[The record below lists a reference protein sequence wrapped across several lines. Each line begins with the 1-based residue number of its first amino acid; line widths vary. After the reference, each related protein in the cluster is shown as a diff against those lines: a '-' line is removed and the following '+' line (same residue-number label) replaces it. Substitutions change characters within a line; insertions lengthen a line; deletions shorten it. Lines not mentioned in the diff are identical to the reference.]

1 MATKAVVRLM
11 VALHISIYGRVQAVG
26 FRNWIKKSAEKKG
39 VFGWVRNA
47 SDGSVE
53 AFIQGEDKALND
65 LLALCW
71 EGPELAEVEDVLTQD
86 SNVDESISSF
96 DIH

>member
-1 MATKAVVRLM
+1 M
-11 VALHISIYGRVQAVG
+11 
-26 FRNWIKKSAEKKG
+26 KKSAEKKG

-53 AFIQGEDKALND
+53 SFIQGEDETLNE

-71 EGPELAEVEDVLTQD
+71 EGPDLADVEDVLTQD
-86 SNVDESISSF
+86 SNVDESIGSF
-96 DIH
+96 DIR

>member
-1 MATKAVVRLM
+1 M
-11 VALHISIYGRVQAVG
+11 
-26 FRNWIKKSAEKKG
+26 KKNAEKKSLA
-39 VFGWVRNA
+39 GWVRNA

-53 AFIQGEDKALND
+53 AFVQGEDETLND

-71 EGPELAEVEDVLTQD
+71 EGPDLADVEDVLTQD
-86 SNVDESISSF
+86 SNVDESIDSF

>member
-1 MATKAVVRLM
+1 MAIKAVVRLM
-11 VALHISIYGRVQAVG
+11 IALHISTYGRVQAVG
-26 FRNWIKKSAEKKG
+26 FRNWMKKSAEKKG
-39 VFGWVRNA
+39 LFGWVRNA

-53 AFIQGEDKALND
+53 AFVQGEDETLND

-71 EGPELAEVEDVLTQD
+71 EGPDLADVEDVLTQD
-86 SNVDESISSF
+86 SNVKESIDSF

>member
-11 VALHISIYGRVQAVG
+11 TALHISIYGRVQAVG
-26 FRNWIKKSAEKKG
+26 FRNWMKKSAEKKG

-53 AFIQGEDKALND
+53 SFIQGEDETLNE

-71 EGPELAEVEDVLTQD
+71 EGPDLADVEDVLTQD
-86 SNVDESISSF
+86 SNVDESIGSF
-96 DIH
+96 DIR

>member
-11 VALHISIYGRVQAVG
+11 IALHISIYGRVQAVG
-26 FRNWIKKSAEKKG
+26 FRNWIKKSAEKKR

-53 AFIQGEDKALND
+53 AFIQGKDEALND

-71 EGPELAEVEDVLTQD
+71 EGPDLADVEDVLAQD
-86 SNVDESISSF
+86 SNLNESIDSF
-96 DIH
+96 DIL

>member
-1 MATKAVVRLM
+1 MAIKAVVRLM
-11 VALHISIYGRVQAVG
+11 IALHISIYGRVQAVG
-26 FRNWIKKSAEKKG
+26 FRNWMKKSAEKKG

-86 SNVDESISSF
+86 SNVDESIDSF
-96 DIH
+96 EIH

>member
-1 MATKAVVRLM
+1 M
-11 VALHISIYGRVQAVG
+11 
-26 FRNWIKKSAEKKG
+26 KKSAEKKG

-53 AFIQGEDKALND
+53 AFIQGKDEALND

-71 EGPELAEVEDVLTQD
+71 EGPDLADVEDVLAQD
-86 SNVDESISSF
+86 SNLDESIDSF
-96 DIH
+96 DIL

>member
-1 MATKAVVRLM
+1 MI
-11 VALHISIYGRVQAVG
+11 ALHISIYGRVQAVG
-26 FRNWIKKSAEKKG
+26 FRNWMKKNAEKKA
-39 VFGWVRNA
+39 VLGWVRNA

-53 AFIQGEDKALND
+53 AFIQGEDENLND

-71 EGPELAEVEDVLTQD
+71 EGPDLADVEDVLTQD
-86 SNVDESISSF
+86 SNVDESMHSF

>member
-11 VALHISIYGRVQAVG
+11 IALHISIYGRVQAVG
-26 FRNWIKKSAEKKG
+26 FRNWIKKGAERKG

-53 AFIQGEDKALND
+53 AFIQGEDETLND
-65 LLALCW
+65 LLALSW
-71 EGPELAEVEDVLTQD
+71 EGPDLADVEDVLTQD
-86 SNVDESISSF
+86 ANADESIDSF
-96 DIH
+96 DVH

>member
-1 MATKAVVRLM
+1 MAIKAVVRLM
-11 VALHISIYGRVQAVG
+11 IALHISIYGRVQAVG
-26 FRNWIKKSAEKKG
+26 FRNWMKKSAEKKG

-53 AFIQGEDKALND
+53 SFIQGEDETLNE

-71 EGPELAEVEDVLTQD
+71 EGPDLADVEDVLTQD
-86 SNVDESISSF
+86 ANVDESIHSF

>member
-1 MATKAVVRLM
+1 MI
-11 VALHISIYGRVQAVG
+11 ALHISIYGQVQAVG
-26 FRNWIKKSAEKKG
+26 YRNWMRKNAEKKG
-39 VFGWVRNA
+39 VLGWIRNA

-53 AFIQGEDKALND
+53 AFIQGEDETLND

-71 EGPELAEVEDVLTQD
+71 EGPDLADIEDVLVQD
-86 SNVDESISSF
+86 SNVDESIDSF

>member
-11 VALHISIYGRVQAVG
+11 IALHISIYGRVQAVG
-26 FRNWIKKSAEKKG
+26 FRNWIKKGAEKKS

-53 AFIQGEDKALND
+53 AFIQGEGEALND

-71 EGPELAEVEDVLTQD
+71 EGPDLADVEDILIQD
-86 SNVDESISSF
+86 SNVDESIDSF
-96 DIH
+96 GIH

>member
-11 VALHISIYGRVQAVG
+11 IALHISIYGRVQAVG
-26 FRNWIKKSAEKKG
+26 FRNWMKKSAEEKG
-39 VFGWVRNA
+39 VFGWIRNA

-53 AFIQGEDKALND
+53 AFIQGEDETLND

-71 EGPELAEVEDVLTQD
+71 EGPDLADVEDVLAQD
-86 SNVDESISSF
+86 SNLDESIDSF
-96 DIH
+96 EIH

>member
-1 MATKAVVRLM
+1 MASRAIVRLM

-26 FRNWIKKSAEKKG
+26 FRSWMKKSSEKKG

-53 AFIQGEDKALND
+53 AFIQGKDETLND

-71 EGPELAEVEDVLTQD
+71 EGPDLADVEDVLTQD
-86 SNVDESISSF
+86 SNVDESIDSF

>member
-11 VALHISIYGRVQAVG
+11 IALHISIYGRVQAVG
-26 FRNWIKKSAEKKG
+26 FRNWMKKSAEKKG
-39 VFGWVRNA
+39 VCGWVRNA

-53 AFIQGEDKALND
+53 AFVQGEGGTLND
-65 LLALCW
+65 FLALCW
-71 EGPELAEVEDVLTQD
+71 EGPDLADVEDVLTQD
-86 SNVDESISSF
+86 SNVDESIDSF

>member
-11 VALHISIYGRVQAVG
+11 IALHISIYGRVQAVG
-26 FRNWIKKSAEKKG
+26 FRNWMKKSAEKKG
-39 VFGWVRNA
+39 VLGWVRNA

-53 AFIQGEDKALND
+53 VFIQGEDETVND

-71 EGPELAEVEDVLTQD
+71 EGPDLAYVEDVLAQD
-86 SNVDESISSF
+86 SKVDESILSF

>member
-11 VALHISIYGRVQAVG
+11 IALHISIYGRVQAVG
-26 FRNWIKKSAEKKG
+26 FRNWMKKSAEKKS
-39 VFGWVRNA
+39 VVGWVRNA

-53 AFIQGEDKALND
+53 AFIQGEDETLND

-71 EGPELAEVEDVLTQD
+71 EGPDLADVEDVLTQD
-86 SNVDESISSF
+86 SNVDESIDSF
-96 DIH
+96 EIH